1 MEAAKAVLEA
11 PEGDVALEAAIR
23 GLLGSAP
30 QENGN
35 DGDRD
40 GASQIVPAA
49 RIGELASALLQG
61 CEDWEAE
68 LFRAL
73 VTLCRV
79 EQLGADQVRSDQ
91 AHPGGEPCDRNGAPL
106 PQDLQRLQLRKSEV

>member
-11 PEGDVALEAAIR
+11 PEGDIALEAAIR

-30 QENGN
+30 QENG
-35 DGDRD
+35 DDADR
-40 GASQIVPAA
+40 QEIVPAA
-49 RIGELASALLQG
+49 RIGELACALLQG

-79 EQLGADQVRSDQ
+79 EQLGADQVRIKS
-91 AHPGGEPCDRNGAPL
+91 ATRTATT
-106 PQDLQRLQLRKSEV
+106 RLQDPHRLRLGKTEV